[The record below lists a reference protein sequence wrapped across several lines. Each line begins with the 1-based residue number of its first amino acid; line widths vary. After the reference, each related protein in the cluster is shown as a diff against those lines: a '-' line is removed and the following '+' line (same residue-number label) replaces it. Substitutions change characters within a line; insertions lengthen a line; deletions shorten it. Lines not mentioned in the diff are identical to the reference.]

1 MQVRSFCKW
10 HVNRWFCLIDI
21 PGSLKYMFIQIHR
34 MLPKHCQIR
43 GSSNILVSFLYS
55 IPYWQLRWFQFTFA
69 SIDWKHGPVRW
80 GPFWGDS
87 RAPVLRQ
94 PDTKFVF
101 PLSILISGLKIK
113 LDSQIMR
120 AFEFVQHRVAQV
132 SLIDPFD
139 RLDSKMETCGFEF

>member
-1 MQVRSFCKW
+1 MQARSFCKW
-10 HVNRWFCLIDI
+10 HVNRWFVNRHSWISQVHVHTDT
-21 PGSLKYMFIQIHR
+21 QDV
-34 MLPKHCQIR
+34 PKHCQIR

-94 PDTKFVF
+94 PDTKLVF

-120 AFEFVQHRVAQV
+120 VFEFVQHRVAQV